1 MQNQIPGVTSC
12 HLTGMTEG
20 SIIVDYEIIIS
31 TSKAAEAVSDPTSI
45 FSNYD
50 LDNLL
55 VDSGSQVESVL
66 QDETFI
72 AAVISQ
78 VSNARAAASKYV
90 IDIMPTD
97 SLACNGEAGCPFI
110 PTATVNYETV
120 FEDTCNSNCAENE
133 ILYHNG
139 AS

>member
-1 MQNQIPGVTSC
+1 MQNHIPGVMSC

-31 TSKAAEAVSDPTSI
+31 TSKAAQVISDPTSI

-55 VDSGSQVESVL
+55 NDSGSQVESVL

-72 AAVISQ
+72 ASVISQ
-78 VSNARAAASKYV
+78 VSNARAAASKSV

-97 SLACNGEAGCPFI
+97 AAACNGETGCPFI
-110 PTATVNYETV
+110 PTATVNYVRV
-120 FEDTCNSNCAENE
+120 FEESCNSNCAENE
-133 ILYHNG
+133 ILYHAG